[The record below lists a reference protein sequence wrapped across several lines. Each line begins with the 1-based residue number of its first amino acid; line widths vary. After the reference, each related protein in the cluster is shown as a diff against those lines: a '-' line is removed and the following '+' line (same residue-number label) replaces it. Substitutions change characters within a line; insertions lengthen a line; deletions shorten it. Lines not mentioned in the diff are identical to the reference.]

1 MEQALSVGRER
12 SEDRE
17 RKEKAMAMTLSRKI
31 LVLVAAMVVG
41 LMVVAVVPAQAQE
54 QRLVYTGTS
63 TMTVQLVDVFGQ
75 PAGVETYQN
84 PIEVV
89 VRGGQVSPD
98 PNPFFLAAQ
107 SKPLVNDPGEVS
119 ILSAAGEVRY
129 WTLQAHPDDTFNG
142 VLTNTHASEARA
154 ANLITIP
161 VEIAPNLWQ
170 PYTLAMATGT
180 QMSGG
185 VTVDRFEAQVKG
197 NTTDQ
202 AHPFTITIEATRSG

>member
-1 MEQALSVGRER
+1 VVLSRRLSVLL
-12 SEDRE
+12 
-17 RKEKAMAMTLSRKI
+17 AAALIAAVVM
-31 LVLVAAMVVG
+31 LVA
-41 LMVVAVVPAQAQE
+41 VPTQAQE
-54 QRLVYTGTS
+54 KQRLIYTGTS
-63 TMTVQLVDVFGQ
+63 TMTVQLVDVYGQ

-89 VRGGQVSPD
+89 VRPGQVPPD

-119 ILSAAGEVRY
+119 ILSAAGDVRY
-129 WTLQAHPDDTFNG
+129 WTLQAHDGTFDG
-142 VLTNTHASEARA
+142 VLTNTHAQEARA

-170 PYTLAMATGT
+170 PYTLAMDTGT
-180 QMSGG
+180 RMSGA
-185 VTVDRFEAQVKG
+185 VTVDRFEAQVEG

-202 AHPFTITIEATRSG
+202 AHPFTLTIEATRSG